1 MLKYK
6 LLTLL
11 LLLLQ
16 SAFGQLPGKDTGSKI
31 SQEDAQKVLDHHNLV
46 RKEVGAGEL
55 GWSNEL
61 AAFAQEWADHLAK
74 NGCRMEHRKQ
84 PKINN
89 EPVGENLFWG
99 SSATAY
105 GPMDASLSWYSEI
118 KIYKYGKFG
127 TGNWHAIGHY
137 TQMVWKNTK
146 QVGFG
151 VAVCK
156 NGEILVVANYAPAGN
171 YMDQFPY

>member
-1 MLKYK
+1 MLKYYLSTIG
-6 LLTLL
+6 LLF
-11 LLLLQ
+11 LQ
-16 SAFGQLPGKDTGSKI
+16 MAFGQLPGKDTGSKI
-31 SQEDAQKVLDHHNLV
+31 TQEDAQKVLDHHNLV
-46 RKEVGAGEL
+46 RKEVGIDEL
-55 GWSNEL
+55 VWSNDL
-61 AAFAQEWADHLAK
+61 AAFAQEWAEQLAK

-99 SSATAY
+99 SSSTAF
-105 GPMDASLSWYSEI
+105 GPSDASVSWYSEK
-118 KIYKYGKFG
+118 KIYTYGKFG

-137 TQMVWKNTK
+137 TQMVWKSTK

-156 NGEILVVANYAPAGN
+156 NGGILVVANYYPAGN
-171 YMDQFPY
+171 YMDQLPY